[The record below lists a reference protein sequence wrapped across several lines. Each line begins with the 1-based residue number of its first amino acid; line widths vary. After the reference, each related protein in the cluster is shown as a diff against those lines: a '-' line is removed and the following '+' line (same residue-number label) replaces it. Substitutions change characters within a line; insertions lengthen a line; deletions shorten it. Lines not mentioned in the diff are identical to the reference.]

1 MIKRVVHIDQNFP
14 RRLSEQDRPGAVIS
28 NTNWGF
34 DTVAASNDLNGAIT
48 TPGAGAIK
56 SSEISQST
64 YVDQNYDNTNS
75 TDNRKIALPFQY
87 DNLVADDGQIRFNAN
102 VFNYIVHTEIDNV
115 ILKYDAP
122 VVYTEGIE
130 NKYTGEF
137 AWKEKYLVVDSKP
150 YHIIFDILM
159 HDPMGIDRYCY
170 EAWIRGKKFGHFDR
184 KNSEDSDVHPDE
196 RIQYAKFLSTTEV
209 EPVTGKW
216 TVAPAVDK
224 YISIHSATEHFEINK
239 LQDPYQEGDKDPE
252 SAFKITV
259 QLSGQGYDTDYINTD
274 PKLYQ
279 DWKDL
284 IESDDATEQ
293 QIMEA
298 WEKCDG
304 VKFKFFDVAGNVTYW
319 VMPHIEIVVVTLE
332 DLYNIKKLLLEF
344 INTHP
349 EDLQLGMDLIG
360 RTTIKVT
367 NPNSK
372 FSDCDILIELDEA
385 SLGEL
390 YKNTRKETYITI
402 DGKHIAKIAT
412 EDVGNI
418 DDSGWVI
425 AHAMI
430 DIPDFIDE
438 LEDLRTM
445 VRNLSR
451 ADGSLGEWIKEC
463 SDNLRKIT
471 LDPFVPQYLKETTN
485 KNSAY
490 YKFVKFTERYLNTMF
505 KAYDKNCYISVLEAI
520 ARIGNFND
528 YTTIYKNLLDKYDN
542 DHGDMLHITAD
553 ELNVIIN
560 ADRQEPAEDETE
572 LN

>member
-1 MIKRVVHIDQNFP
+1 MIKRIVHIDQNFP
-14 RRLSEQDRPGAVIS
+14 RRFSEQDTPGAVIS

-34 DTVAASNDLNGAIT
+34 DTQAVSDDLNGAIAIS
-48 TPGAGAIK
+48 GAGAIQN
-56 SSEISQST
+56 SEISQST

-75 TDNRKIALPFQY
+75 NDNRKIALPFQY

-102 VFNYIVHTEIDNV
+102 VFNYIVHTEIDNI
-115 ILKYDAP
+115 ILKYESP
-122 VVYTEGIE
+122 VVYAEGVE

-137 AWKEKYLVVDSKP
+137 VWKEKYIVLDGYK
-150 YHIIFDILM
+150 YNIKFDILM
-159 HDPMGIDRYCY
+159 HDPIGVDAKCY
-170 EAWIRGKKFGHFDR
+170 EAYVGDTLFGRVNRKDNDNPSNVDSVTHEKSAIWTGSSKTSSEIVPISGKFITVYDKLTIKKLPD
-184 KNSEDSDVHPDE
+184 KYSEDD
-196 RIQYAKFLSTTEV
+196 
-209 EPVTGKW
+209 
-216 TVAPAVDK
+216 
-224 YISIHSATEHFEINK
+224 N
-239 LQDPYQEGDKDPE
+239 
-252 SAFKITV
+252 AFKVSV
-259 QLSGQGYDTDYINTD
+259 QLSGMGYTDTDVNTQTTTYNTWLTTINNE
-274 PKLYQ
+274 Q
-279 DWKDL
+279 
-284 IESDDATEQ
+284 STEQ
-293 QIMEA
+293 QIIAA
-298 WEKCDG
+298 WEACEG

-319 VMPHIEIVVVTLE
+319 VMPYIEIVTMKLE

-349 EDLQLGMDLIG
+349 ADLQLGMDLIG

-372 FSDCDILIELDEA
+372 LSDCDIIIELDKA

-390 YKNTRKETYITI
+390 YKNTRKEKYITLE
-402 DGKHIAKIAT
+402 GKHIAKIAT

-430 DIPDFIDE
+430 DIPDFTD
-438 LEDLRTM
+438 DLDFARIM

-451 ADGSLGEWIKEC
+451 VDGSLGEWIKEC
-463 SDNLRKIT
+463 SDNLRKLT

-505 KAYDKNCYISVLEAI
+505 KSYDKNCYIGVLEAI

-560 ADRQEPAEDETE
+560 ADRQEPAENETE

>member
-1 MIKRVVHIDQNFP
+1 MIKRIVHIDQNFP
-14 RRLSEQDRPGAVIS
+14 RRFSEQDTPGAVIS
-28 NTNWGF
+28 YTNWGF
-34 DTVAASNDLNGAIT
+34 DTQAASNDLNGAIDLANQ
-48 TPGAGAIK
+48 GSGKID
-56 SSEISQST
+56 SVNQST
-64 YVDQNYDNTNS
+64 YVDQLYDDLQATDTQLTNLNA
-75 TDNRKIALPFQY
+75 DN
-87 DNLVADDGQIRFNAN
+87 GQIRFNAN

-170 EAWIRGKKFGHFDR
+170 EAWLRGKKFGHFDR
-184 KNSEDSDVHPDE
+184 KTDGEPSTVSPEEHID
-196 RIQYAKFLSTTEV
+196 YAEFLSETEIK
-209 EPVTGKW
+209 PHNGKW
-216 TVAPAVDK
+216 NVAPSLDK

-239 LQDPYQEGDKDPE
+239 LPDPYQESDKDPE

-259 QLSGQGYDTDYINTD
+259 QLSGRGYDTNYINTD

-284 IESDDATEQ
+284 IESDNATEQ

-349 EDLQLGMDLIG
+349 EDLQLGTDLIG

-372 FSDCDILIELDEA
+372 FSDSDILIELDEA

-390 YKNTRKETYITI
+390 YKNTKKEKYITI

-438 LEDLRTM
+438 LNDLRIM

-463 SDNLRKIT
+463 SDNLRKLT

-553 ELNVIIN
+553 ELNVIIDT
-560 ADRQEPAEDETE
+560 DRQEPAENETE
-572 LN
+572 PN

>member
-14 RRLSEQDRPGAVIS
+14 RRFSEQADKPGP
-28 NTNWGF
+28 NHDNWGF
-34 DTVAASNDLNGAIT
+34 DTHAASDDLNG
-48 TPGAGAIK
+48 
-56 SSEISQST
+56 EIDLANQGSGKIDSVSQST
-64 YVDQNYDNTNS
+64 YVDQLYDDLQA
-75 TDNRKIALPFQY
+75 TDTQLANL
-87 DNLVADDGQIRFNAN
+87 DNDEGQIRFNAN
-102 VFNYIVHTEIDNV
+102 VFNYIVHTEIDNI
-115 ILKYDAP
+115 ILKYDSP
-122 VVYTEGIE
+122 VVYAEGVE

-137 AWKEKYLVVDSKP
+137 TWKEKYIVLDGYK
-150 YHIIFDILM
+150 YQIKFDILM
-159 HDPMGIDRYCY
+159 HDPIGVDAKCY
-170 EAWIRGKKFGHFDR
+170 EAYIGDTRFGRVDR
-184 KNSEDSDVHPDE
+184 KSVNNTANVDPIPHEKSVIWSGSSKTSSETVP
-196 RIQYAKFLSTTEV
+196 I
-209 EPVTGKW
+209 TGKFI
-216 TVAPAVDK
+216 TVYDK
-224 YISIHSATEHFEINK
+224 LSINK
-239 LQDPYQEGDKDPE
+239 LPDKYSEDDN
-252 SAFKITV
+252 AFKVSV
-259 QLSGQGYDTDYINTD
+259 QLSGMGYTDTDINTQTTTYDTWLTTI
-274 PKLYQ
+274 
-279 DWKDL
+279 
-284 IESDDATEQ
+284 SDEHSTEQ
-293 QIMEA
+293 QIIAA
-298 WEKCDG
+298 WEACEG

-319 VMPHIEIVVVTLE
+319 VMPYIEIVIMKLE

-349 EDLQLGMDLIG
+349 ADLQLGTDLIG

-372 FSDCDILIELDEA
+372 LSDCDIIIELDKA

-390 YKNTRKETYITI
+390 YKNTRKEKYITI
-402 DGKHIAKIAT
+402 EGKHIAKIAT

-430 DIPDFIDE
+430 DIPDFTD
-438 LEDLRTM
+438 DLDFARIM

-463 SDNLRKIT
+463 SDNLRKLT

-560 ADRQEPAEDETE
+560 ADRQEPAENETE
-572 LN
+572 PN

>member
-1 MIKRVVHIDQNFP
+1 MIKRIVHIDQNFP
-14 RRLSEQDRPGAVIS
+14 RRLSEQASKPGP
-28 NTNWGF
+28 NHDNWGF
-34 DTVAASNDLNGAIT
+34 DTHTASNDLNG
-48 TPGAGAIK
+48 
-56 SSEISQST
+56 EINQEGSGKIDSVSKST
-64 YVDQNYDNTNS
+64 YIDQLYDDLQA
-75 TDNRKIALPFQY
+75 TDTQLANLNA
-87 DNLVADDGQIRFNAN
+87 DNGQIRFNAN

-115 ILKYDAP
+115 ILKYDSP
-122 VVYTEGIE
+122 VVYAEGIE
-130 NKYTGEF
+130 NEYTGEF
-137 AWKEKYLVVDSKP
+137 AWKEKYIVLDGYK
-150 YHIIFDILM
+150 YQIKFDILM
-159 HDPMGIDRYCY
+159 HDPMGVDAKCY
-170 EAWIRGKKFGHFDR
+170 EAYVGDTPFGRVNRKHAGEPSNVDPIAHEKSAIWTGSSKTPSETMPMTGKFISVYDKLTISKLPD
-184 KNSEDSDVHPDE
+184 KYSEDD
-196 RIQYAKFLSTTEV
+196 
-209 EPVTGKW
+209 
-216 TVAPAVDK
+216 
-224 YISIHSATEHFEINK
+224 N
-239 LQDPYQEGDKDPE
+239 
-252 SAFKITV
+252 AFKVSV
-259 QLSGQGYDTDYINTD
+259 QLSGMGYTDADINTQTTTYDTWLTTINNE
-274 PKLYQ
+274 Q
-279 DWKDL
+279 
-284 IESDDATEQ
+284 STEQ
-293 QIMEA
+293 QIIDA
-298 WEKCDG
+298 WKACEG

-319 VMPHIEIVVVTLE
+319 VMPYIKIVIMKLE
-332 DLYNIKKLLLEF
+332 DLYNVKKLLLEF

-349 EDLQLGMDLIG
+349 ADLQLGTDLIG

-372 FSDCDILIELDEA
+372 LSDCDIIIELDKA

-430 DIPDFIDE
+430 DIPDFAD
-438 LEDLRTM
+438 DLDFARVM

-553 ELNVIIN
+553 ELDVIIN
-560 ADRQEPAEDETE
+560 ADRQEPAKDETE